1 MNVSKFSMQIIYFK
15 NLIHLQELTIESN
28 GRLTDKKRFV
38 LLITA
43 FLRNIKPDNVQRFDV

>member
-43 FLRNIKPDNVQRFDV
+43 FLRNIKPDNVQRFEV